1 MAVFKA
7 VLAVLVLNFKH
18 IPLIVIPITQTKFTY
33 YNELS
38 IL

>member
-7 VLAVLVLNFKH
+7 VLAVLVLNYKH
-18 IPLIVIPITQTKFTY
+18 IPLIVICTYHTKIMY